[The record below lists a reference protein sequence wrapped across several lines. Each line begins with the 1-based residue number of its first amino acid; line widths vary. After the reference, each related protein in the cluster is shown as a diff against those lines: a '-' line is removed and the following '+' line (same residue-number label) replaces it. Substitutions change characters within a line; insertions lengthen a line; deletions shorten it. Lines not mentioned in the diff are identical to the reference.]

1 MRICLLGEKQMSL
14 VRINGF
20 EFRGH
25 VKASPG
31 TKKAVRVR
39 NKWVSE
45 SVVQP

>member
-1 MRICLLGEKQMSL
+1 MFFVS
-14 VRINGF
+14 INGF
-20 EFRGH
+20 EFIIRGN